1 VTIVLD
7 RPRRGVLRKPFPWH
21 KSCPFGLL
29 DLIKTT
35 LQERSFDPIGNR
47 ITMKLKSVWQFVKD
61 VVVQWIDDQPFPLA
75 AALSYYT
82 LFSLAPLL
90 IIVISIAGFVFGQ
103 EAAQNRIV
111 ETIQGLIGYDSAKA
125 IQEMI
130 QSTSNEPNKGMLSA
144 AVGVIALL
152 FGAGGVVGQLQTSL
166 NTIWGVT
173 PKSGQGV
180 WGFIRQRFV
189 SYAMILGIGF
199 LLLVSL
205 AVSALLAGL
214 TQLMG
219 MLFGETAFLA
229 HALDLSISFL
239 FVTVLFAMIYKFLPD
254 ARIEWRDVWIGA
266 ALTSLLFTI
275 GKVLIGFYLGSS
287 GVTSAYGAAGSLI
300 TVLLWVYYS
309 SLIFFLGAEFTQVY
323 ATQYG
328 SGVVPAENA
337 EPIAVAQETEKRA
350 SPPPEKRTG
359 GRSIRQAG

>member
-1 VTIVLD
+1 
-7 RPRRGVLRKPFPWH
+7 
-21 KSCPFGLL
+21 
-29 DLIKTT
+29 
-35 LQERSFDPIGNR
+35 
-47 ITMKLKSVWQFVKD
+47 M
-61 VVVQWIDDQPFPLA
+61 
-75 AALSYYT
+75 
-82 LFSLAPLL
+82 
-90 IIVISIAGFVFGQ
+90 IS
-103 EAAQNRIV
+103 
-111 ETIQGLIGYDSAKA
+111 T
-125 IQEMI
+125 
-130 QSTSNEPNKGMLSA
+130 

-214 TQLMG
+214 TQLLG
-219 MLFGETAFLA
+219 TLFGETAFLA

-266 ALTSLLFTI
+266 ALTSFLFTI
-275 GKVLIGFYLGSS
+275 GKMLIGFYLGSS
-287 GVTSAYGAAGSLI
+287 GVASAYGAAGSLI

-359 GRSIRQAG
+359 RRSASKQRSQDKIGRAGR

>member
-1 VTIVLD
+1 ME
-7 RPRRGVLRKPFPWH
+7 RKP
-21 KSCPFGLL
+21 
-29 DLIKTT
+29 
-35 LQERSFDPIGNR
+35 R
-47 ITMKLKSVWQFVKD
+47 WQFVKD
-61 VVVQWIDDQPFPLA
+61 TVVQWSEDQPFQLA

-90 IIVISIAGFVFGQ
+90 IIIIAIAGFVFGQ
-103 EAAQNRIV
+103 EAARDQIV
-111 ETIQGLIGYDSAKA
+111 ETIQGLIGRESAQA
-125 IQEMI
+125 IQGMI
-130 QSTSNEPNKGMLSA
+130 QNASDQPKTGIVSTVL
-144 AVGVIALL
+144 GVVALI

-173 PKSGQGV
+173 PKAGQGV
-180 WGFIRQRFV
+180 WGFVRQRFI

-205 AVSALLAGL
+205 AVSALLTGL

-219 MLFGETAFLA
+219 TLFGGTAFLA
-229 HALDLSISFL
+229 HALELLISFI
-239 FVTVLFAMIYKFLPD
+239 FVTALFAMIYKFLPD

-266 ALTSLLFTI
+266 ALTSFLFTI
-275 GKVLIGFYLGSS
+275 GKFLIGLYLGSS

-309 SLIFFLGAEFTQVY
+309 SLNFFLGAEFTQVY

-328 SGVVPAENA
+328 SGVVPAQNA
-337 EPIAVAQETEKRA
+337 EPIAVAQETQKRE

-359 GRSIRQAG
+359 GGSVGRGIGRERSQDKAHRTGR

>member
-1 VTIVLD
+1 ME
-7 RPRRGVLRKPFPWH
+7 RKPP
-21 KSCPFGLL
+21 
-29 DLIKTT
+29 
-35 LQERSFDPIGNR
+35 
-47 ITMKLKSVWQFVKD
+47 WQFVKD
-61 VVVQWIDDQPFPLA
+61 VVVQWVEDQPFPLA

-90 IIVISIAGFVFGQ
+90 IIVIAIAGFAFGQ

-111 ETIQGLIGYDSAKA
+111 ETIQGLIGQESAQA
-125 IQEMI
+125 IQAMI
-130 QSTSNEPNKGMLSA
+130 QNASNQPETGIVSTVLGI
-144 AVGVIALL
+144 IALL

-173 PKSGQGV
+173 PKAGQGV
-180 WGFIRQRFV
+180 WGFVRQRFI

-214 TQLMG
+214 TQVIGTL
-219 MLFGETAFLA
+219 LGETAFLA
-229 HALDLSISFL
+229 HVLDLLISFL

-254 ARIEWRDVWIGA
+254 VRIEWRDVWIGA

-275 GKVLIGFYLGSS
+275 GKVLIGLYLGSS
-287 GVTSAYGAAGSLI
+287 GVTSTYGAAGSLI

-309 SLIFFLGAEFTQVY
+309 ALIFFLGAEFTQVY

-328 SGVVPAENA
+328 SGVIPAKNA
-337 EPIAVAQETEKRA
+337 EPLAVAQETQKRE

-359 GRSIRQAG
+359 ERSVRHGNNRQPTQDKIDRVGR